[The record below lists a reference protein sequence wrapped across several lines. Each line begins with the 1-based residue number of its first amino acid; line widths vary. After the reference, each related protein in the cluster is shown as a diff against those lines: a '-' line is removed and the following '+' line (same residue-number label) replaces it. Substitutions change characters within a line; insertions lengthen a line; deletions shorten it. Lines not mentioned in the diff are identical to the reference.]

1 MARPRGPKKIELTI
15 TLSEETS
22 AFLDEVLASERYET
36 KSLLIQHLIKDAME
50 RDKRGEPLSNQR

>member
-22 AFLDEVLASERYET
+22 AFLDEVLRAGRYDT